1 MNEMAGD
8 NSALRRRALAA
19 LILAESQRG
28 GAGRGT
34 RLPTERQLAID
45 LGVSRAAVR
54 HAMAMLQA
62 EGHVSREVG
71 RGTFLRGATE
81 APGRD
86 LTTGGATSTGAATPA
101 GGVKAAGDEQAG
113 PAGGFPGPAGGFPGP
128 DVSSGSDG
136 YSPADVIM
144 VRRLFE
150 PTAMSLVV
158 AWATARDFAEMDRCL
173 LGGER
178 AADHDEFEVWDA
190 ALHRSIIAATRSPL
204 LIRLYAEVER
214 ARHGRMWG
222 DLKRRSATA
231 ARRDEYRRD
240 HEEIVTALRLRDAD
254 QATAAMRTHLARVSR
269 HLLGTELSLLGEG
282 QGVPVRI
289 GEPGHLRAARGR
301 PDAVLVLAH
310 ARVAQEGDPAGGEIT
325 DRRRDVRDAPAEHGV
340 AAAGDLAHG
349 RHAQRGAV
357 GVQHAGEVVLL
368 EDRQAQGL
376 LVEGPRPAQV
386 GGGHEGHQVTRLQHD
401 VFLPIALRGVSPG

>member
-1 MNEMAGD
+1 MSMTGD

-19 LILAESQRG
+19 LILAESQRDG
-28 GAGRGT
+28 GHHGA
-34 RLPTERQLAID
+34 RLATERQLALD
-45 LGVSRAAVR
+45 LGVSRSAIR
-54 HAMAMLQA
+54 HAMALLQA

-71 RGTFLRGATE
+71 RGTFLRGALDE
-81 APGRD
+81 APAAEEAPAPPETSAAD
-86 LTTGGATSTGAATPA
+86 ASGADDYA
-101 GGVKAAGDEQAG
+101 
-113 PAGGFPGPAGGFPGP
+113 
-128 DVSSGSDG
+128 
-136 YSPADVIM
+136 PADVIT

-158 AWATARDFAEMDRCL
+158 AWATARDFEEMDRCL
-173 LGGER
+173 RGGER

-204 LIRLYAEVER
+204 LIRLYAEIER
-214 ARHGRMWG
+214 ARHGRVWG

-401 VFLPIALRGVSPG
+401 VFLPAPLRGVSPG

>member
-1 MNEMAGD
+1 MAGD

-28 GAGRGT
+28 SAGHGT
-34 RLPTERQLAID
+34 RLPTERQLATD
-45 LGVSRAAVR
+45 LGVSRAAIR

-71 RGTFLRGATE
+71 RGTFLRGPAAAAAPASPAAAAAPASRAE

-86 LTTGGATSTGAATPA
+86 VTPPAGQATPS
-101 GGVKAAGDEQAG
+101 GDE
-113 PAGGFPGPAGGFPGP
+113 PAGTAGAVPEP
-128 DVSSGSDG
+128 DVLSGSDG

-222 DLKRRSATA
+222 DLKRRNATA

-240 HEEIVTALRLRDAD
+240 HEEIVAALKTRDAD
-254 QATAAMRTHLARVSR
+254 RATAAMRTHLARVSR
-269 HLLGTELSLLGEG
+269 HLLGTE
-282 QGVPVRI
+282 
-289 GEPGHLRAARGR
+289 
-301 PDAVLVLAH
+301 
-310 ARVAQEGDPAGGEIT
+310 
-325 DRRRDVRDAPAEHGV
+325 
-340 AAAGDLAHG
+340 
-349 RHAQRGAV
+349 
-357 GVQHAGEVVLL
+357 
-368 EDRQAQGL
+368 
-376 LVEGPRPAQV
+376 
-386 GGGHEGHQVTRLQHD
+386 
-401 VFLPIALRGVSPG
+401 

>member
-1 MNEMAGD
+1 MAGD

-34 RLPTERQLAID
+34 RLPTERQLATD
-45 LGVSRAAVR
+45 LGVSRAAIR

-71 RGTFLRGATE
+71 RGTFLRRTTE
-81 APGRD
+81 VPGPDPSAGRD
-86 LTTGGATSTGAATPA
+86 PTAGQATSVGGVTSASGEPVAGWATSAGGEPAGPTGGQPS
-101 GGVKAAGDEQAG
+101 G
-113 PAGGFPGPAGGFPGP
+113 PAGAFGAP
-128 DVSSGSDG
+128 DVLSGSDD
-136 YSPADVIM
+136 YAPADVIM

-190 ALHRSIIAATRSPL
+190 ALHRSIIEATRSPL

-222 DLKRRSATA
+222 DLKRRSASA

-240 HEEIVTALRLRDAD
+240 HEEIVAALKTRDAD
-254 QATAAMRTHLARVSR
+254 RATAAMRNHLARVSR
-269 HLLGTELSLLGEG
+269 HLLGTE
-282 QGVPVRI
+282 
-289 GEPGHLRAARGR
+289 
-301 PDAVLVLAH
+301 
-310 ARVAQEGDPAGGEIT
+310 
-325 DRRRDVRDAPAEHGV
+325 
-340 AAAGDLAHG
+340 
-349 RHAQRGAV
+349 
-357 GVQHAGEVVLL
+357 
-368 EDRQAQGL
+368 
-376 LVEGPRPAQV
+376 
-386 GGGHEGHQVTRLQHD
+386 
-401 VFLPIALRGVSPG
+401 

>member
-1 MNEMAGD
+1 MAGD

-28 GAGRGT
+28 GAGHGT
-34 RLPTERQLAID
+34 RLPTERQLATD
-45 LGVSRAAVR
+45 LGVSRSAVR

-71 RGTFLRGATE
+71 RGTFLRGAAE

-86 LTTGGATSTGAATPA
+86 LTAGGATSTGGATPA

-113 PAGGFPGPAGGFPGP
+113 PAGGFPGPADGFPGPVGGFPGP

-222 DLKRRSATA
+222 DLKRRSASA

-240 HEEIVTALRLRDAD
+240 HEEIVAALKTRDAD
-254 QATAAMRTHLARVSR
+254 RATAAMRTHLARVSR
-269 HLLGTELSLLGEG
+269 HLLGTE
-282 QGVPVRI
+282 
-289 GEPGHLRAARGR
+289 
-301 PDAVLVLAH
+301 
-310 ARVAQEGDPAGGEIT
+310 
-325 DRRRDVRDAPAEHGV
+325 
-340 AAAGDLAHG
+340 
-349 RHAQRGAV
+349 
-357 GVQHAGEVVLL
+357 
-368 EDRQAQGL
+368 
-376 LVEGPRPAQV
+376 
-386 GGGHEGHQVTRLQHD
+386 
-401 VFLPIALRGVSPG
+401 

>member
-1 MNEMAGD
+1 VRESASTIDWLDWLNEMAGD

-222 DLKRRSATA
+222 DLKRRSASA

-240 HEEIVTALRLRDAD
+240 HEEIVAALKTRDAD
-254 QATAAMRTHLARVSR
+254 RATAAMRTHLARVSR
-269 HLLGTELSLLGEG
+269 HLLGTE
-282 QGVPVRI
+282 
-289 GEPGHLRAARGR
+289 
-301 PDAVLVLAH
+301 
-310 ARVAQEGDPAGGEIT
+310 
-325 DRRRDVRDAPAEHGV
+325 
-340 AAAGDLAHG
+340 
-349 RHAQRGAV
+349 
-357 GVQHAGEVVLL
+357 
-368 EDRQAQGL
+368 
-376 LVEGPRPAQV
+376 
-386 GGGHEGHQVTRLQHD
+386 
-401 VFLPIALRGVSPG
+401 